1 VIFLF
6 DIDGTLLLSGG
17 AGRTALSAAMDA
29 HLPRTGAMDGV
40 SCAGKTDAMILDEA
54 CGAVLGRRPDAA
66 LVQRLHRTYLEQLP
80 AALAQNPSF
89 RLMPGVPQVL
99 ETLARRKRA
108 HLTVATG
115 NVEAGARLKLER
127 AGLDQLLPIGGYGD
141 GVWHRPEILVRAIEA
156 VRATAGEQAAAPP
169 WIVIGDTTRDIDA
182 AREVG
187 ALVAV
192 LADTTTPRE
201 RLVEAK
207 PDLVMD
213 DLRELLPWSRRLA
226 RAAGAADGP
235 GGRRG

>member
-17 AGRTALSAAMDA
+17 AGRTAMSAALDA
-29 HLPRTGAMDGV
+29 HLPRSGAMDGV

-66 LVQRLHRTYLEQLP
+66 LVERLHRTYLERLP
-80 AALAQNPSF
+80 AALADNPNF
-89 RLMPGVPQVL
+89 RLMPGAPEVL
-99 ETLARRKRA
+99 HALRRRKSA
-108 HLTVATG
+108 YLTVATG
-115 NVEAGARLKLER
+115 NVEVGARLKLVR
-127 AGLDQLLPIGGYGD
+127 AGLDRLLPLGGYGD
-141 GVWHRPEILVRAIEA
+141 GVWHRPEILLRAIDA
-156 VRATAGEQAAAPP
+156 VRGMAGEQAASPP
-169 WIVIGDTTRDIDA
+169 WIVVGDTTRDIDA

-192 LADTTTPRE
+192 LADTTTPRQ
-201 RLVEAK
+201 RLVDAG

-226 RAAGAADGP
+226 RATRTTAGP